1 MENQFDILMQERN
14 RLMEETAF
22 LLNLYES
29 RVEIMLTYNEKAL
42 RFNEEATWSRI
53 RLDDNINSEKFS
65 GR

>member
-1 MENQFDILMQERN
+1 
-14 RLMEETAF
+14 MEETAF